1 MNNILLVGSGAR
13 EHAIARA
20 IDRSPQHSRLFC
32 FGSSVNPGINELC
45 EDYFIGS
52 LTNIPTILKISIDHN
67 IHFAIIGPEAPLAA
81 GVSDGLWK
89 ENIPCI
95 GPKKRL
101 AQIETSKAF
110 TRDLLTKYNIPVSP
124 LYRVF
129 NKTLEGANLF
139 LQELGDFYV
148 VKYDGLMGGKGVRVA
163 GDHLHSH
170 AEALDYCKDLV
181 EMGGSFVIEQKLVGQ
196 EFSLM
201 SFCDGE
207 HLLHMPPVQ
216 DHKRAYDGDKGPNT
230 GGMGSYSDVGGG
242 LPFLTRSDVD
252 RAQQINEMTSK
263 ALKDEFNEGYIGV
276 LYGGF
281 ILTAQGVRLIE
292 YNARFGDPEAMNV
305 LAILKSDFL
314 EICRNIISGELDTC
328 RADFG
333 HEATVCKYAVPEGYP
348 DKPVKGRPIDVSSIM
363 NDQQLYYASVDMQG
377 DQLVEAGSRTV
388 AVVGVADSLGKAEAT
403 AESEISRVN
412 GPLFHRKD
420 IGTEVL
426 INKRIDQMRKLRSHV
441 A

>member
-1 MNNILLVGSGAR
+1 MSNILLVGSGAR

-20 IDRSPQHSRLFC
+20 INRSPQRSNLYC
-32 FGSSVNPGINELC
+32 LGTNANPGISALC
-45 EDYFIGS
+45 ADYFIGN
-52 LTNIPTILKISIDHN
+52 LTDIPTILRISVDHD
-67 IHFAIIGPEAPLAA
+67 IHFTIIGPEAPLAA
-81 GVSDGLWK
+81 GLADALWEK
-89 ENIPCI
+89 NIPCI

-110 TRDLLTKYNIPVSP
+110 TRDLLTRYNIPVSP
-124 LYRVF
+124 DYRVF
-129 NKTLEGANLF
+129 NKTIKGADSF

-181 EMGGSFVIEQKLVGQ
+181 NGGGSFVIEQKLVGQ

-201 SFCDGE
+201 SFCDGQN
-207 HLLHMPPVQ
+207 LIHMPPVQ

-230 GGMGSYSDVGGG
+230 GGMGSYSDVSGG
-242 LPFLTRSDVD
+242 LPFLTLGDID
-252 RAQQINEMTSK
+252 RARQINEMTAQ
-263 ALKDEFNEGYIGV
+263 ALKDEFKDDYKGI

-281 ILTAQGVRLIE
+281 ILTVQGVRLIE

-305 LAILKSDFL
+305 LAILRSDFI
-314 EICRNIISGELDTC
+314 EICQNIISGKLDTC

-333 HEATVCKYAVPEGYP
+333 DEATVCKYAVPEGYP
-348 DKPVKGRPIDVSSIM
+348 DQPVKGRPIDVSHVM
-363 NDQQLYYASVDMQG
+363 NDQQLYYASVDLQ
-377 DQLVEAGSRTV
+377 DNQLVEVGSRTV
-388 AVVGVADSLGKAEAT
+388 AVVGVADSLVKAEAT
-403 AESEISRVN
+403 AESEISRVK

-420 IGTEVL
+420 IGTELL
-426 INKRIDQMRKLRSHV
+426 INMRLNQMKKLRSNAV
-441 A
+441 